1 MRLKRG
7 WKTCGT
13 AACRLCLRQCEIQI
27 NTQAGNFWASRSMQ
41 EKTADDKASAAA
53 RLAKKRLQRAQEVYD
68 VLSLARGYQ
77 VEVVDN
83 GIGF

>member
-1 MRLKRG
+1 MQLWHSRR
-7 WKTCGT
+7 
-13 AACRLCLRQCEIQI
+13 RLCLRQCEIQI
-27 NTQAGNFWASRSMQ
+27 NAQAGNFGQVMQ